1 MNEEFIIGMAMSVI
15 LSSVKNP
22 TKKASLKKAMLK
34 IYKTIGMVYAS
45 DPDFQALSGTV
56 SGTPGR

>member
-1 MNEEFIIGMAMSVI
+1 MNEEIIIAMATSVI

-22 TKKASLKKAMLK
+22 SKKASLKKAMLK
-34 IYKTIGMVYAS
+34 IYKTIGTVYAG
-45 DPDFQALSGTV
+45 DPDFQAFSAT